1 MKSVAVTLYRHILK
15 DFKKLNPS
23 ICIKKGIITV
33 QDHSLYSQCYECECE
48 YERELERDYEYHY
61 VEMNDDYNLNL
72 KLPMV
77 YKDKYMNSI
86 SFLKYNIQIGDKNDI
101 DDLFEIY
108 KNLRDYSDD
117 IKTMMI

>member
-1 MKSVAVTLYRHILK
+1 MKSVAATLYRYILK

-23 ICIKKGIITV
+23 VCIKKGIITV
-33 QDHSLYSQCYECECE
+33 QDHSLYLMDYHYDYEPE
-48 YERELERDYEYHY
+48 YEYHY
-61 VEMNDDYNLNL
+61 IQMNDDYNLNL

-108 KNLRDYSDD
+108 KNLNDYSND